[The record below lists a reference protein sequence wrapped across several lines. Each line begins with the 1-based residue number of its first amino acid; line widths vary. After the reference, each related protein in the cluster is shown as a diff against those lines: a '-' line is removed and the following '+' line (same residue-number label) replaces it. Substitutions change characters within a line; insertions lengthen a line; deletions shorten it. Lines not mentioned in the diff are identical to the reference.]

1 MSSALEFVHLPIL
14 YPVHIDVLNVP
25 LLRQRPR
32 VALTHEELHRRG
44 VHVQAALLGAVTKLL
59 GVLKKRGF
67 SLSFASVA
75 YHIIILCVK
84 KVMVFMLTTGKKLIF
99 ISNILG
105 RTR

>member
-1 MSSALEFVHLPIL
+1 MSSALEFIHLPIL

-59 GVLKKRGF
+59 GVLTERVF
-67 SLSFASVA
+67 SLSLA
-75 YHIIILCVK
+75 YCEWKSYGPHAHNWEKPCNLH
-84 KVMVFMLTTGKKLIF
+84 
-99 ISNILG
+99 N
-105 RTR
+105 